1 MQLSAPAQRVLG
13 ALIEKALATPQNYP
27 LSLNAL
33 RSAAN
38 QRNSRDP
45 VTDYDEGVLRQ
56 ALAELSEIDVVR
68 TVYTGSRTPKYEH
81 HLDDYLE
88 IGSAAVTLLALLMLR
103 GPQTLGE
110 LRGRSERMHA
120 FADLDDVEATLRV
133 LTDHP
138 IFGALVQEVP
148 RQPGQ
153 KEGRWQHLLG
163 DPLEAAAAAPT
174 MGHPLSPPTPSPGA
188 PAVPAPVVQPD
199 DDDVA
204 ALRADIADLRDEL
217 ETLAAEV
224 ERLRRRVEG

>member
-1 MQLSAPAQRVLG
+1 MQLSEAAQRVLG

-45 VTDYDEGVLRQ
+45 VTSYTEADLRE
-56 ALAELSEIDVVR
+56 ALAELTELDLVK
-68 TVYTGSRTPKYEH
+68 TVYTGSRTPKH
-81 HLDDYLE
+81 AHQLDAYLE
-88 IGSAAVTLLALLMLR
+88 IDEARTTLLALLMLR

-120 FADLDDVEATLRV
+120 FADITDVEAA
-133 LTDHP
+133 LTRLTTHP
-138 IFGALVQEVP
+138 IFGALVQELP

-153 KEGRWQHLLG
+153 KETRWQHLLG
-163 DPLEAAAAAPT
+163 PQAAPAEPT
-174 MGHPLSPPTPSPGA
+174 SASSTQAPTPRASSS
-188 PAVPAPVVQPD
+188 
-199 DDDVA
+199 
-204 ALRADIADLRDEL
+204 ALAEEIAELRDEV

-224 ERLRRRVEG
+224 ERLRRLVES